1 MFQLSDKNIEYL
13 YEIILSLKT
22 KEECHAFFEDICTI
36 KELQSMSQR
45 MIVAKLLD
53 SGKTFN
59 EIVENTGASSATISR
74 VNKALNYGTGYR
86 SVLNKKR

>member
-13 YEIILSLKT
+13 YEVILSLKT

-45 MIVAKLLD
+45 MVVAKLLD
-53 SGKTFN
+53 RGRTFN
-59 EIVENTGASSATISR
+59 EIVEETGASSATISR

-86 SVLNKKR
+86 AVLDKNR

>member
-1 MFQLSDKNIEYL
+1 MFQFSDKNIEYL
-13 YEIILSLKT
+13 YDIILSLKT

-45 MIVAKLLD
+45 MVVAHLLD

-59 EIVENTGASSATISR
+59 EIVEKTGASSATISR

-86 SVLNKKR
+86 TVLDKKL

>member
-1 MFQLSDKNIEYL
+1 MFQNSDKNTEYL
-13 YEIILSLKT
+13 YDMILSLET

-36 KELQSMSQR
+36 KELLSMSQR
-45 MIVAKLLD
+45 MVVAKLLD

-59 EIVENTGASSATISR
+59 EIVDETGASSATISR

-86 SVLNKKR
+86 TVLDKNR